1 MSDSEEE
8 RIQKSALK
16 GEFGNCGGILR
27 IISENAGRK
36 SSQTQE
42 RGKKS

>member
-16 GEFGNCGGILR
+16 CEFGNCGEILR
-27 IISENAGRK
+27 IISENEG
-36 SSQTQE
+36 
-42 RGKKS
+42 